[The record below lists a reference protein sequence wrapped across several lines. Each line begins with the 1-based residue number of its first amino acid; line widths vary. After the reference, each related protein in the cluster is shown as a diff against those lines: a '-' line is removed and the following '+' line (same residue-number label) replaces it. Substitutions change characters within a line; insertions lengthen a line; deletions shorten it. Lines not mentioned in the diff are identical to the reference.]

1 MKAVFALERDELII
15 TLGLL
20 DKLVK
25 EMLTHDE
32 CLLELSIP
40 SGLEVRSHIYRSIWP
55 FKY

>member
-1 MKAVFALERDELII
+1 MFALERDELII

-20 DKLVK
+20 DKLIK

-32 CLLELSIP
+32 YLLELSVP
-40 SGLEVRSHIYRSIWP
+40 SGLEVRSHIYRSIWL

>member
-1 MKAVFALERDELII
+1 MFALERDELII